1 MLTAIPAAQIG
12 ACLITKTDTNPF
24 FLKMKEGATQEA
36 NENGISLQSYVGKI
50 DGDVATQVA
59 AVETCI
65 VSGASGILITASDS
79 RALVPVISQVCE
91 AGLLVIALDT
101 PFEPADAADATFAT
115 DNFKAGVLIGQWA
128 TATLGVKESKKVL
141 ELILDVKARGM
152 PIVLI
157 SHNMPHVFE
166 VADRIHIHRLGRRI
180 CIIKP
185 ENYQMS
191 DAVAIMTGAA
201 KPPN

>member
-1 MLTAIPAAQIG
+1 
-12 ACLITKTDTNPF
+12 
-24 FLKMKEGATQEA
+24 MKEGATQEA